1 VFFHPFLIDTSM
13 NFKEFLEKADS
24 TEADVKESLGK
35 LPKKHAALVKGYKFK
50 FLSTNTLSDGENI
63 GFIDEEK
70 KTITIASPW
79 NYGREFT
86 FLHEVGHAVWKYI
99 VDRKK
104 KKEWIEIVKRTKEKQ
119 DQNDEELFCMAY
131 ANEYAN
137 HQDVIHDH
145 PEWSKFIKSL
155 PQ

>member
-1 VFFHPFLIDTSM
+1 MD
-13 NFKEFLEKADS
+13 FKEFLEQADS
-24 TEADVKESLGK
+24 VEADAKKTLAK
-35 LPKKHAALVKGYKFK
+35 LPKSHAALVKGYKFR
-50 FLSTNTLSDGENI
+50 FLPTNTLPDGENV

-86 FLHEVGHAVWKYI
+86 FLHEIGHAVWKY
-99 VDRKK
+99 VVPDQMKQK
-104 KKEWIEIVKRTKEKQ
+104 WLHVVKHTKGEKQ
-119 DQNDEELFCMAY
+119 DQNPEELFCMAY